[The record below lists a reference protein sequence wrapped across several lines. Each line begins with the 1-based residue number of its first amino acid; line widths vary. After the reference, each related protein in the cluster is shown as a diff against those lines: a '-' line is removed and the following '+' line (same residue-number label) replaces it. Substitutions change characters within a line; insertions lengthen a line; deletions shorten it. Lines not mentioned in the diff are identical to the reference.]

1 MNSAMPAFL
10 NSRRDPDS
18 HWIKSSLSFSNG
30 NCVEVARNLPGI
42 VAVRDSKNPNGPVL
56 TIESAGWQD
65 FIADV
70 KAGRHDVT

>member
-1 MNSAMPAFL
+1 MDLSNAVW
-10 NSRRDPDS
+10 R
-18 HWIKSSLSFSNG
+18 KSSRSGDNG
-30 NCVEVARNLPGI
+30 GACVEVARNLPGI

>member
-1 MNSAMPAFL
+1 MDLSNAVW
-10 NSRRDPDS
+10 R
-18 HWIKSSLSFSNG
+18 KSSRSRDNG
-30 NCVEVARNLPGI
+30 GACVEVARNLPGI